1 MLKRH
6 SFLLLIIITILG
18 AYLRFN
24 HFLVS
29 PPAFHID
36 ESDIAYQAYSIFKTG
51 RDYHGNFLPVHPQ
64 SFTDRRPFL
73 YMLVLIPFIAIF
85 GLNEFT
91 IRLAP
96 ALFGAVTIP
105 LIYLLA
111 KNLFPSQ
118 NIKNKIYFGLLAA
131 TILSVLPW
139 HIHYSRVGYELTFM
153 LFTLTLGLLFITRF
167 LNEDSFVSLIL
178 GVIFL
183 ILTIYVYST
192 AKLFIPLLI
201 LCISL
206 IYRHKLQ
213 ALPKRSTILILFI
226 TTLILTPLVR
236 DTILGV
242 GKERFAILSIFNDE
256 NGLAEYL
263 HYRWLSTYSQHFFPF
278 YEIHPATLS
287 KIFLNDGVSVFYRF
301 LGSYFSPFSPQ
312 FLIFSGDPNQ
322 RHVNTA
328 SGVASLTITFLF
340 IVGLVNLLTS
350 AKTNFKY
357 LSIIL
362 LLLSPLPSAITRE
375 GAFHATRM
383 FFFILPLSLISA
395 YGFYCFLTKR
405 GQLISYLLILLIF
418 LSLTWEVFRD
428 QFLRLTVYPIH
439 AYNSYN
445 YGWKELVSKVDKYS
459 NNYKYIIIDNSEG
472 SPIQTLYAFFK
483 KTDPRVFQKYSK
495 QVLGKYSDDNV
506 VFKNINPLEISE
518 RFSEKDLLIFQKALL
533 EKHNLSIRDIKNAKI
548 LEVIKSPT
556 GEDFFYFGRA
566 ETPLGGD
573 AAD

>member
-1 MLKRH
+1 MLKRY
-6 SFLLLIIITILG
+6 SFLLLVIIILLA
-18 AYLRFN
+18 AYLRLN
-24 HFLVS
+24 QFLIS
-29 PPAFHID
+29 PPGFHID

-51 RDYHGNFLPVHPQ
+51 RDYHGNFLPIHPQ

-73 YMLVLIPFIAIF
+73 YMYVLIPFIAIF
-85 GLNEFT
+85 GLNEFA

-96 ALFGAVTIP
+96 TLFGAATIP

-111 KNLFPSQ
+111 KNLFPSP
-118 NIKNKIYFGLLAA
+118 NIKKKVYFGLLAS
-131 TILSVLPW
+131 TILSLLPW

-167 LNEDSFVSLIL
+167 LNEDSFVNLIL

-206 IYRHKLQ
+206 IYRHKFL
-213 ALPKRSTILILFI
+213 ALPKRSIILILFI
-226 TTLILTPLVR
+226 ATLTLTPLIR
-236 DTILGV
+236 DTILGI
-242 GKERFAILSIFNDE
+242 GKERFAILSIFNDK
-256 NGLAEYL
+256 NSLAEYL
-263 HYRWLSTYSQHFFPF
+263 HYRWLSTYSQPIFPF
-278 YEIHPATLS
+278 YGIHPATLS

-301 LGSYFSPFSPQ
+301 LSSYFSPFSPQ

-328 SGVASLTITFLF
+328 SGVAGLTITFLF
-340 IVGLVNLLTS
+340 IVGLVNLLNS
-350 AKTNFKY
+350 DKNNFRY

-362 LLLSPLPSAITRE
+362 LLLSPLPSAITRD

-395 YGFYCFLTKR
+395 YGFYYFLTKKK
-405 GQLISYLLILLIF
+405 QIISYLLILLIF
-418 LSLTWEVFRD
+418 SSLTWEVFRD
-428 QFLRLTVYPIH
+428 QFLRITVYPIH
-439 AYNSYN
+439 TYNSYN

-459 NNYKYIIIDNSEG
+459 NNYQSIIIDNSEG
-472 SPIQTLYAFFK
+472 APIQTLYAFFK
-483 KTDPRVFQKYSK
+483 KTDPIVFQ
-495 QVLGKYSDDNV
+495 KYSDDNV
-506 VFKNINPLEISE
+506 VFKNINPLEVSE
-518 RFSEKDLLIFQKALL
+518 KFTEKDLLIFQKALL
-533 EKHNLSIRDIKNAKI
+533 EKHNLSIRDIKDVKI

-556 GEDFFYFGRA
+556 GEDFFYLLSVKR
-566 ETPLGGD
+566 
-573 AAD
+573 

>member
-1 MLKRH
+1 MLKRYP
-6 SFLLLIIITILG
+6 FLLLVIITILA
-18 AYLRFN
+18 AYLRLN
-24 HFLVS
+24 QFLLS

-36 ESDIAYQAYSIFKTG
+36 ESDIAYQAYSILKTG
-51 RDYHGNFLPVHPQ
+51 RDYHGNFLPIHPQ

-85 GLNEFT
+85 GLNEFA

-96 ALFGAVTIP
+96 ALFGVATIP

-111 KNLFPSQ
+111 KNLFPSP
-118 NIKNKIYFGLLAA
+118 NVKKKVYFGLLAS
-131 TILSVLPW
+131 TILSLLPW

-183 ILTIYVYST
+183 ISTIYVYST

-206 IYRHKLQ
+206 IYRHKFL
-213 ALPKRSTILILFI
+213 ALPKRSIILILFI
-226 TTLILTPLVR
+226 TTLILTPLIR
-236 DTILGV
+236 DTILGI
-242 GKERFAILSIFNDE
+242 GKERFAILSIFNDK
-256 NGLAEYL
+256 NGLSEYL
-263 HYRWLSTYSQHFFPF
+263 HYRWLSTYSQSPFPF
-278 YEIHPATLS
+278 YEINPATLS
-287 KIFLNDGVSVFYRF
+287 KVFLNNGVSIFYRF
-301 LGSYFSPFSPQ
+301 LSSYNSPFSPQ

-328 SGVASLTITFLF
+328 SGVAGFTITVLF
-340 IVGLVNLLTS
+340 IVGLVKLLSTD
-350 AKTNFKY
+350 KTIFKN

-375 GAFHATRM
+375 GTFHATRM

-395 YGFYCFLTKR
+395 YGFYYFLTKKK
-405 GQLISYLLILLIF
+405 QLISYLLIWLIF
-418 LSLTWEVFRD
+418 SSLTWEVFRD

-445 YGWKELVSKVDKYS
+445 YGWKELVSKIDKYS

-472 SPIQTLYAFFK
+472 APIQTLYAFFK
-483 KTDPRVFQKYSK
+483 KTDPTVFQKYSK

-518 RFSEKDLLIFQKALL
+518 RFSKRHLLIFQKALL
-533 EKHNLSIRDIKNAKI
+533 EKHNLSIRDINDAKI

-556 GEDFFYFGRA
+556 GEDFFYLLSVK
-566 ETPLGGD
+566 E
-573 AAD
+573 

>member
-1 MLKRH
+1 MLKRY
-6 SFLLLIIITILG
+6 SSLLLVIIIVLA
-18 AYLRFN
+18 AYLRLN
-24 HFLVS
+24 QFLLS

-36 ESDIAYQAYSIFKTG
+36 ESDIAYQAYSILKTG
-51 RDYHGNFLPVHPQ
+51 RDYHGNFLPIHPQ

-73 YMLVLIPFIAIF
+73 YMYVLVPFIAIF
-85 GLNEFT
+85 GLNEFA

-96 ALFGAVTIP
+96 ALFGAATIP
-105 LIYLLA
+105 LIYLLS
-111 KNLFPSQ
+111 KNLFPSP
-118 NIKNKIYFGLLAA
+118 NIKKKIYFSLLAS
-131 TILSVLPW
+131 TILSLLPW

-167 LNEDSFVSLIL
+167 LNEGSFVSLIL

-206 IYRHKLQ
+206 IYRHKFL
-213 ALPKRSTILILFI
+213 ALPKRSIILILFI
-226 TTLILTPLVR
+226 TTLILTPLIR
-236 DTILGV
+236 DTILGI
-242 GKERFAILSIFNDE
+242 GKERFAILSIFNDK
-256 NGLAEYL
+256 NGLSEYL
-263 HYRWLSTYSQHFFPF
+263 HYSWLSTYSQSTFPF
-278 YEIHPATLS
+278 YEINPATLS
-287 KIFLNDGVSVFYRF
+287 KIFLNDRVSIFYRF
-301 LGSYFSPFSPQ
+301 LSSYISPFSSQ

-328 SGVASLTITFLF
+328 SGVAGLTITVLF
-340 IVGLVNLLTS
+340 IVGLVKLLSTDKTIFKNLSL
-350 AKTNFKY
+350 
-357 LSIIL
+357 IL

-375 GAFHATRM
+375 GTFHATRM

-395 YGFYCFLTKR
+395 YGFYYFLTKKK
-405 GQLISYLLILLIF
+405 QLISYLLILLIF
-418 LSLTWEVFRD
+418 SSLTWEVFRD

-445 YGWKELVSKVDKYS
+445 YGWRELVSKIDKS
-459 NNYKYIIIDNSEG
+459 LNNYKYIIIDNSEG
-472 SPIQTLYAFFK
+472 APIQTLYAFFK
-483 KTDPRVFQKYSK
+483 KTDPIVFQKYSK

-518 RFSEKDLLIFQKALL
+518 GFSKRDLLIFQKALL
-533 EKHNLSIRDIKNAKI
+533 EKYNLSIRDIKDAKT

-556 GEDFFYFGRA
+556 GEDFFYLLSVK
-566 ETPLGGD
+566 E
-573 AAD
+573 

>member
-1 MLKRH
+1 MKQH
-6 SFLLLIIITILG
+6 AFILLVLITILG
-18 AYLRFN
+18 AYLRLN
-24 HFLVS
+24 QFLLS

-73 YMLVLIPFIAIF
+73 YMLVLIPFIAIL
-85 GLNEFT
+85 GLNEFA

-96 ALFGAVTIP
+96 ALFGAATIP

-111 KNLFPSQ
+111 KNLFPSP
-118 NIKNKIYFGLLAA
+118 NMKNKVYFGLLAG
-131 TILSVLPW
+131 TILSLLPW

-153 LFTLTLGLLFITRF
+153 LFTLILGLYFF
-167 LNEDSFVSLIL
+167 LEWLENKRLLDLVFSI
-178 GVIFL
+178 IFL
-183 ILTIYVYST
+183 ISTIYVYST
-192 AKLFIPLLI
+192 AKLFIPLLV

-206 IYRHKLQ
+206 IYRHKLL
-213 ALPKRSTILILFI
+213 ALPKRNILLILFI
-226 TTLILTPLVR
+226 TTLILTPLIR

-242 GKERFAILSIFNDE
+242 GKERFTILSIFNDK
-256 NGLAEYL
+256 NALSEYL
-263 HYRWLSTYSQHFFPF
+263 HYRWLSTYSQPIFPF
-278 YEIHPATLS
+278 YEINPATLS
-287 KIFLNDGVSVFYRF
+287 KIFLNNEVNIFYRF
-301 LGSYFSPFSPQ
+301 LSSYFSPFSPQ

-328 SGVASLTITFLF
+328 SGVAGLTITVLF
-340 IVGLVNLLTS
+340 IVGLVKLLSTDKTIFKNLST
-350 AKTNFKY
+350 
-357 LSIIL
+357 IL

-395 YGFYCFLTKR
+395 YGFYYFLTKKK
-405 GQLISYLLILLIF
+405 QIINYLLILLIF
-418 LSLTWEVFRD
+418 SSLTWEVFRD
-428 QFLRLTVYPIH
+428 QFLRITVYPIH

-472 SPIQTLYAFFK
+472 APIQTLYAFFK
-483 KTDPRVFQKYSK
+483 KTDPIVFQKYSK
-495 QVLGKYSDDNV
+495 QILGKYSDDNV
-506 VFKNINPLEISE
+506 VFKNINPVEISE
-518 RFSEKDLLIFQKALL
+518 RFSETDLLIFQKALL
-533 EKHNLSIRDIKNAKI
+533 EKHNLSIRDIKDAKI

-556 GEDFFYFGRA
+556 GEDFFYLLSVKR
-566 ETPLGGD
+566 
-573 AAD
+573 